1 MGLNNVTY
9 WVDRNYK
16 KLEREAYPI
25 GIMSPSMLNKLEYDM
40 IIVAINNEKIA
51 MQIMDKVIYDE
62 LDCKGRVCW
71 FIKEN

>member
-1 MGLNNVTY
+1 
-9 WVDRNYK
+9 
-16 KLEREAYPI
+16 
-25 GIMSPSMLNKLEYDM
+25 MSPSMLNKLEYDM